1 MKAIQISE
9 FGSYDTLTLVDVPA
23 PAPTAGKVLVRM
35 RLAGVNPLDDTVRSG
50 ALPSANKLPLVPGT
64 GGVGEVADNGG
75 VDSLKPGTPV
85 VVAGRGYGMFRNGTW
100 QEYLLTDPQD
110 LIPLP
115 SGIDLAAVAAFT
127 TGGGYLTGYLS
138 LTELAAFTPGQTVL
152 APGIGGAVGLGT
164 VEVAKRLG
172 ASLAISTASRTDK
185 AERARAEGHTV
196 IDLSKETLR
205 DGIARLTDGRGVDVV
220 VDGVGGPFTGGEA
233 LASLAPG
240 GTLVSVGYAGG
251 KQASVNITDIIWR
264 SAHIRGFMFTLFST
278 QTLIEAN
285 TNLFRYL
292 AEGAFHPSIARAF
305 PLKDAAEATRHL
317 IEDRPYG
324 RVVLEV
330 PGA

>member
-9 FGSYDTLTLVDVPA
+9 FGGYDALALVDVPA
-23 PAPTAGKVLVRM
+23 PTPAPGKILVRM

-50 ALPSANKLPLVPGT
+50 VLPSANKLPLIPGT
-64 GGVGEVADNGG
+64 GGVGEIIDNGG
-75 VDSLKPGTPV
+75 VERLKPGTPV
-85 VVAGRGYGMFRNGTW
+85 VVAGRGYGMFRDGTW
-100 QEYLLTDPQD
+100 QEYVLADPQD

-115 SGIDLAAVAAFT
+115 SGIDLAAIAAFT
-127 TGGGYLTGYLS
+127 TGAGYLTGYLS
-138 LTELAAFTPGQTVL
+138 LTELASFKPGQTVL

-164 VEVAKRLG
+164 VEVANRLG

-205 DGIARLTDGRGVDVV
+205 DGVARLTDGRGVDVV
-220 VDGVGGPFTGGEA
+220 VDGVGGPFTGEA
-233 LASLAPG
+233 LGSLASG
-240 GTLVSVGYAGG
+240 GTLVSVGYSGG
-251 KQASVNITDIIWR
+251 KQASVNVTDIIWR

-292 AEGAFHPSIARAF
+292 AEGAFHPTIARTF

-317 IEDRPYG
+317 IEGRPYG